1 MGRELGKVGPTGEMN
16 GRLASPRAQ
25 KLALGEETPLLSV
38 KLSVKPIFMRKNNK
52 NSK

>member
-16 GRLASPRAQ
+16 GGLASPRAQ

-38 KLSVKPIFMRKNNK
+38 KLSVKPIFMRKINK